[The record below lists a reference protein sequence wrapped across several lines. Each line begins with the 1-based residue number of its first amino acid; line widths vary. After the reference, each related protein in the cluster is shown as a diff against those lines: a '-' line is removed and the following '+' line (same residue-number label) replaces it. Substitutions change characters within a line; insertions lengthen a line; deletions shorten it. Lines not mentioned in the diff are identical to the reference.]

1 MNYYQF
7 TILNILLIF
16 FSCEKNTQQIY
27 DQSDVIT
34 IDSTKNNRN
43 ILIIGIDGYR
53 SDVMQELI
61 SPFLFDLTR
70 HDNTYYNLEHITEE
84 ITYSGPNWSSI
95 LTGVHT
101 NKHNVTNNNFDN
113 DRYNYFP
120 PLFNY
125 IENANNNIN
134 TYSIVNWT
142 PINKYIL
149 SDFVDYSPE
158 LSINDSIVYEMTK
171 NLILNSDT
179 LDSDVIFIHFDE
191 PDGAGHNYGF
201 SPSIEEYTNTINR
214 IDFYSNSLYN
224 IIEEKRQNGEDWLFI
239 VISDHGGDGTAHGDA
254 TNPNINRTIFFVNHP
269 EEILKTNCCYIS
281 NMTDLAPTVLNF
293 LGIKSNEFNFQKD
306 GNSIIIE

>member
-1 MNYYQF
+1 
-7 TILNILLIF
+7 
-16 FSCEKNTQQIY
+16 
-27 DQSDVIT
+27 
-34 IDSTKNNRN
+34 
-43 ILIIGIDGYR
+43 
-53 SDVMQELI
+53 MQELI

-120 PLFNY
+120 PFFNY

-142 PINKYIL
+142 PINTYIL

-254 TNPNINRTIFFVNHP
+254 TNHNINRTIFFVNHP